1 MKSIRNQEKETSQ
14 LEDIRKSRDFK
25 KNFEWQM
32 GKLEMAWLLTHL
44 ITQTFNLTYRSST
57 YKLT

>member
-1 MKSIRNQEKETSQ
+1 MKSMRNQEKETSQ
-14 LEDIRKSRDFK
+14 LEDIRKSPDFK

-57 YKLT
+57 N